1 MSEIILI
8 IIIVILFLSIIDIY
22 DIIKSI
28 NSRLDSIEK
37 TIFEFQNKFDL
48 ESQKNTARKSKNK

>member
-1 MSEIILI
+1 MPEIILI

-37 TIFEFQNKFDL
+37 TIFE
-48 ESQKNTARKSKNK
+48 SQKNTARKSKNK